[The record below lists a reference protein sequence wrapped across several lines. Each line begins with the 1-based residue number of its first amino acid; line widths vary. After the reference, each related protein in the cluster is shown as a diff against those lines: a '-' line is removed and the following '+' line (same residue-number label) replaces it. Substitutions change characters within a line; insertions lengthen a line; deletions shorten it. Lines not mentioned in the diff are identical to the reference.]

1 LNSILGIAI
10 TQMSGSIEVA
20 IAKSI
25 IRACGHLIV
34 GFYNFDAYKPWK
46 KLNVAMRTM
55 ARNDKRICDL
65 CESKRDEC
73 G

>member
-1 LNSILGIAI
+1 
-10 TQMSGSIEVA
+10 MSGSIEVA

-34 GFYNFDAYKPWK
+34 GFYNFDACKPWKK

-55 ARNDKRICDL
+55 ARNGKRICDL
-65 CESKRDEC
+65 CESKRDKC